1 MKMNNQREGV
11 YNMSNFMAKSM
22 DPNQIRQQKSDN
34 YQPGGSLVNTTS
46 AETGG
51 PGTAANR
58 KTQ

>member
-1 MKMNNQREGV
+1 MNN
-11 YNMSNFMAKSM
+11 FIAKSM

-34 YQPGGSLVNTTS
+34 YHTGGSLVNTTS